1 MGMYCECGAE
11 VTEDF
16 DCPKC
21 RVGNGDRFVFRLFV
35 QIPAE
40 VDTDFTDSVWKSKE
54 AELSAMVGK
63 PIGDRGAWVQGSFGV
78 QSEPVTDET
87 ARVIGLT
94 RDYWFDR
101 MTFEQAK
108 AAKRAIEANGWT
120 ATIREH

>member
-1 MGMYCECGAE
+1 MGMSCECGAE

-21 RVGNGDRFVFRLFV
+21 RVGNGDRLVFRLFV
-35 QIPAE
+35 QIPAK
-40 VDTDFTDSVWKSKE
+40 VDTDFTDASWRSKE

-63 PIGDRGAWVQGSFGV
+63 PIGDRGVYVQGSFDADASSPENV
-78 QSEPVTDET
+78 V
-87 ARVIGLT
+87 GLT

-101 MTFEQAK
+101 MTLEQAK
-108 AAKRAIEANGWT
+108 EAKQGIEAKGWI

>member
-1 MGMYCECGAE
+1 MGMYCECGAA
-11 VTEDF
+11 VTEYF

-21 RVGNGDRFVFRLFV
+21 RVGNGDQFVFRLFV

-40 VDTDFTDSVWKSKE
+40 VDTDFTDAVWQSKE

-63 PIGDRGAWVQGSFGV
+63 PIGDRGTYAQGSFDV
-78 QSEPVTDET
+78 NESSPENIV
-87 ARVIGLT
+87 GLT

-108 AAKRAIEANGWT
+108 AAKRGIEANGWT

>member
-21 RVGNGDRFVFRLFV
+21 CVGDGNRFMFRLFV
-35 QIPAE
+35 QIPAN
-40 VDTDFTDSVWKSKE
+40 VDTDFADAVWQSKE

-63 PIGDRGAWVQGSFGV
+63 PIGDRGVYLQGSFDADASSPESIV
-78 QSEPVTDET
+78 
-87 ARVIGLT
+87 GLT

-101 MTFEQAK
+101 LTFGQAK
-108 AAKRAIEANGWT
+108 AAKRGIEAKGWI

>member
-1 MGMYCECGAE
+1 MGLYCECGAK

-16 DCPKC
+16 DCPRC

-35 QIPAE
+35 QLPAE
-40 VDTDFTDSVWKSKE
+40 IDTNFTDVVWQSKE

-63 PIGDRGAWVQGSFGV
+63 PIGDRGTFVQGSFDV
-78 QSEPVTDET
+78 NASSPES
-87 ARVIGLT
+87 ISSLT

-108 AAKRAIEANGWT
+108 AAKRAIENKGWT